1 MKRGT
6 CVEKVRNGHNKVKV
20 YRIKF
25 EDGTVGEYKNKE
37 LKEMIKLGIIEL
49 TNLKLTKNGKLIEK
63 DAWKRRVKTTEQLLE
78 EGNMLERIADNIVI
92 SNIDI
97 FPLGIRHI
105 QVISD
110 DTLGNYYKLVSKE
123 LSTNREDIKRIM
135 FIVSKKGT
143 VFGAVDSED
152 KLKYR
157 RMISIRES
165 IPKIETIIHNY
176 RKQLGIEFKPMDTRG
191 WDSDSKV

>member
-25 EDGTVGEYKNKE
+25 EDDTVGEYKNKE

-49 TNLKLTKNGKLIEK
+49 TNLKLTNNGRLIEK

-105 QVISD
+105 QVIYD
-110 DTLGNYYKLVSKE
+110 DTLGNYYKLMSKE

-143 VFGAVDSED
+143 VFGSVDC
-152 KLKYR
+152 KY
-157 RMISIRES
+157 
-165 IPKIETIIHNY
+165 
-176 RKQLGIEFKPMDTRG
+176 
-191 WDSDSKV
+191 

>member
-1 MKRGT
+1 
-6 CVEKVRNGHNKVKV
+6 
-20 YRIKF
+20 
-25 EDGTVGEYKNKE
+25 
-37 LKEMIKLGIIEL
+37 
-49 TNLKLTKNGKLIEK
+49 
-63 DAWKRRVKTTEQLLE
+63 
-78 EGNMLERIADNIVI
+78 MLERIADNIVI

-105 QVISD
+105 QVVSD
-110 DTLGNYYKLVSKE
+110 DTLGNYYKLMSKE

-165 IPKIETIIHNY
+165 IPKAETIIHNY
-176 RKQLGIEFKPMDTRG
+176 RKQLGIEFKPMDIRG
-191 WDSDSKV
+191 WDNNSKV